1 MLRKF
6 VFALAAALVTITVL
20 SSCGSVTKPAAPSLN
35 LDYRAV
41 KLFNF
46 SWADVSG
53 ETSYK
58 LLEDE
63 DGSGDYE
70 EIANIPAN
78 TSSYE
83 LEVFLPNKV
92 NARYKLAV
100 CNDVGCGESAPAN
113 VDVSQLERAVGYF
126 KASNAEADD
135 RFGFSLAISAD
146 GKTLAVGAK
155 KEDSSATGV
164 NGNQNDDLTTDSG
177 AVYVFTRTDSGWT
190 QQAYIKASNT
200 GEEDQFG
207 YSLAIS
213 ADGKTLAVGAL
224 GEASNATGVNGN
236 QGDDSAPYSGAVYIF
251 TLTDSGWAQQAY
263 IKASNA
269 QERDLFGYSL
279 ALAADG
285 NTLAV
290 GAYGEDSSA
299 TGIDGN
305 QNDNSVSSS
314 GAVYVFVRND
324 NDWSQQAYIKA
335 SNTGSSDFFGRSVSL
350 AADGDTLAVGA
361 SGEDSSSTGI
371 DGDQNDN
378 SALYSGAVYVFTR
391 SGSNWSQQAYI
402 KASNTGAADNFGYSL
417 TLTAD
422 GDTLVVGAPWESS
435 SATGINGDQNDDL
448 MTDSGAVYVFLRDSS
463 GNWTQQAYI
472 KASNTGKDDR
482 FGYSLTISAD
492 GDILVIGAEN
502 ESSSATGIGGDQN
515 DDSTSVSGAAYLFR
529 RSSSGWIQ
537 QTYIKATNPGAG
549 DWFSWPLAIS
559 GDGKTL
565 AVAAQGEDSSASG
578 IGGDQTND
586 SAENSG
592 TVYIF

>member
-1 MLRKF
+1 MLKKF
-6 VFALAAALVTITVL
+6 VFALAAALATITVL
-20 SSCGSVTKPAAPSLN
+20 SSCGSASKPAAPSLN
-35 LDYRAV
+35 LDYQAV

-46 SWADVSG
+46 SWTDVSG
-53 ETSYK
+53 EASYK
-58 LLEDE
+58 LLEDK

-70 EIANIPAN
+70 EMANIPAN